1 MKPMPL
7 ARVVSSCF
15 AVAVLS
21 IASPAFADDVSF
33 GASQL
38 CGLQSARPDR
48 NAAVQVK
55 TVQGRNGPIGYAR
68 FGHGTPLLLITGY
81 RATLGEWNAYF
92 LGALAKHHEV
102 IVFDNRGVGRS
113 TPMAGHYGPGYGILD
128 MAADAA
134 DVIAG
139 LKLARVDVVGWSMGG
154 MIAQQLALDAREKV
168 ESLTLIA
175 TAPPGPEAVPL
186 TPEVQQVLSSS
197 GADAFPR
204 IMAVL
209 FPADAVA
216 DASKCFVGDMFAP
229 RGYKGR
235 PVPDA
240 VADQQNRAMSQ
251 WFADSAAAD
260 RLRRSPV
267 RTLIIAGANDDVL
280 ADANAHHLEQMIP
293 RATLDVVAD
302 AGHALMFQYPI
313 ELAGHIQTFVRY
325 IR

>member
-15 AVAVLS
+15 AFAWLS

-68 FGHGTPLLLITGY
+68 FGQGTPLLLITGY

-92 LGALAKHHEV
+92 LGELAKHHDV

-113 TPMAGHYGPGYGILD
+113 AIVEGRFGPDYGIRD

-139 LKLARVDVVGWSMGG
+139 LKLQRADVVGWSMGG

-168 ESLTLIA
+168 ASLTLIA
-175 TAPPGPEAVPL
+175 TAPPGPQAAPL
-186 TPEVQQVLSSS
+186 TPEVQQTLSSS
-197 GADAFPR
+197 GADAFGK
-204 IMAVL
+204 IMGLL

-229 RGYKGR
+229 LDYKGR

-240 VADQQNRAMSQ
+240 VAAQQNQAMTR
-251 WFADSAAAD
+251 WFADSAAAVA
-260 RLRRSPV
+260 LRRLPT
-267 RTLIIAGANDDVL
+267 RTLIIAGANDEVL
-280 ADANAHHLEQMIP
+280 ADANARRLEQMIP
-293 RATLDVVAD
+293 RARLDVVAD

-313 ELAGHIQTFVRY
+313 ELARHIDAFTSK
-325 IR
+325 

>member
-15 AVAVLS
+15 AFAWLS

-68 FGHGTPLLLITGY
+68 FGQGTPLLLITGY

-113 TPMAGHYGPGYGILD
+113 TPMAGHYGPGYGIRD

-139 LKLARVDVVGWSMGG
+139 LKLSRVDVVGWSMGG

-216 DASKCFVGDMFAP
+216 D
-229 RGYKGR
+229 
-235 PVPDA
+235 
-240 VADQQNRAMSQ
+240 QQNRAMTQ

-280 ADANAHHLEQMIP
+280 ADANARHLEQMIP

-313 ELAGHIQTFVRY
+313 ELARHIQVFVRY

>member
-1 MKPMPL
+1 MITPFVR
-7 ARVVSSCF
+7 AVSSCL
-15 AVAVLS
+15 AVAALS
-21 IASPAFADDVSF
+21 NASPVFADDVSF
-33 GASQL
+33 GQNQL
-38 CGLQSARPDR
+38 CGLQTARPDG
-48 NAAVQVK
+48 NPALQVK

-68 FGHGTPLLLITGY
+68 FGRGTPLLLITGY

-92 LGALAKHHEV
+92 LGELAKHHEV

-113 TPMAGHYGPGYGILD
+113 MPIEGRYGPGYSIRD

-134 DVIAG
+134 DVITG
-139 LKLARVDVVGWSMGG
+139 LKLSRVNVVGWSMGG
-154 MIAQQLALDAREKV
+154 MIAQRLALDVPGKV

-175 TAPPGPEAVPL
+175 TAPPGPDAVPL
-186 TPEVQQVLSSS
+186 TPEVQRVLSSS
-197 GADAFPR
+197 GAEAFPK
-204 IMAVL
+204 IMSAL

-240 VADQQNRAMSQ
+240 VADQQNRAMTH
-251 WFADSAAAD
+251 WFADAAAAD
-260 RLRRSPV
+260 ALRRSPV
-267 RTLIIAGANDDVL
+267 RTLIVAGANDDVL
-280 ADANAHHLEQMIP
+280 ADANARRLEQIIP

-313 ELAGHIQTFVRY
+313 ELARHIDAFVSK
-325 IR
+325 